1 MSQSDSSDPSC
12 KSAKSISEKFIP
24 VEREVQT
31 WVEDVVIGLNLCPF
45 ARPSWSKGNWR
56 ISSVAGDDHIKLI
69 EDALTS
75 IKDCVEDMR
84 SSDNENLLLLFPEC
98 GDDFLPFLNLC
109 SIIEIELDILGYLN
123 EVQMVVFHPH
133 FRFEGEDVDARGN
146 YVNRSPYPMIHLLK
160 KSSMDAVV
168 EKFGE
173 SIGEEVSLKNN
184 EVLCGLS
191 DEDFEKK
198 VLRFFKESS
207 WKMKE

>member
-1 MSQSDSSDPSC
+1 MSSSDGSH
-12 KSAKSISEKFIP
+12 KFNSINKEI
-24 VEREVQT
+24 QN

-45 ARPSWSKGNWR
+45 ARPSWKKGNWK
-56 ISSVAGDDHIKLI
+56 IDSIGGNDHIKLI
-69 EDALTS
+69 DDGLKA
-75 IKDCVEDMR
+75 IKTCVEDMR
-84 SSDNENLLLLFPEC
+84 RGPNENLLLVFPEC

-109 SIIEIELDILGYLN
+109 SIIEIELDILGFLK

-133 FRFEGEDVDARGN
+133 FRFEGEDEDARGN

-184 EVLCGLS
+184 EVLMGLS
-191 DEDFEKK
+191 DEDFQRR
-198 VLRFFKESS
+198 VQHFFDESS
-207 WKMKE
+207 WKMNK